1 MEDDNMK
8 QIITRALLSSS
19 IMFSLLSCNKEMQ
32 VEKQS
37 VAEGSIDVTLISNVP
52 SARTLIEFDGAT
64 PKVYWSKSD
73 KLGVW
78 CNDIAGK
85 PKGFTNQAADKA
97 TASFNG
103 SIDAFEGSS
112 ANLYA
117 VLPYSLIK
125 GANGTNSVDIFM
137 LKNQYPSNT
146 ESFDKAA
153 DVLISDET
161 PISLGDDA
169 KTVVSE
175 MTFGR
180 MTSVV
185 KVAFTGSAAG
195 LETTEKIEKMSFTV
209 AGATLAGLV
218 NIDLVEGCINNIT
231 DYSSTVNVYYTN
243 GETVTTPQAFFVVAP
258 CEIPAG
264 TSLTFTMSTD
274 KHHISKT
281 VSAPSAINLSPGRYQ
296 EFSVNLSDATV
307 ISWTKETLDN
317 ASLLLGNEHTN
328 ADIIGYGSIGSS
340 FESRARGWF
349 SDAHD
354 NIIVM
359 APSYDRDAE
368 DNIIATY
375 APGLVSLDASGAV
388 KKIIIAWDG
397 ATWSTN
403 KVVDCYVKETNYN
416 SIDDLFNE
424 SARGILAG
432 SASYYNGTAKPEFIN
447 PNYGGKDTEFD
458 LTASAVSYYGFGI
471 TSLSTI
477 YTPQITVYWAED
489 NRAAQSVN
497 FPSTAYVVAYG
508 EDFAEPALSG
518 AQTTVRYTSN
528 NKEVATVDPS
538 TGEVTA
544 VGAGEAVITARASSD
559 ATYKSASASYTLTV
573 TDSRAVQTLTF
584 HSDTYE
590 AELDEGFTSPAVSG
604 AQTTVTWAGDNDA
617 VATVNPATGEVT
629 LIGVGTVTVTATAA
643 ADETYQKGTASYTLT
658 VAITPR
664 VYETIT
670 YKATWEK
677 VADDNYTLHLRGHYA
692 AKNLVAKSEIQ
703 AFFRY
708 KVGSG
713 SQITTTVQKFS
724 PNTTGNYEGDF
735 EEDITD
741 LPFGATVTY
750 FTIARVGGGIAANNT
765 GASLNITIGEEN
777 WDTLAAWEP
786 TGAAEMSKTGE
797 SPVISVHNAT
807 DTSGATVT
815 YSSSVG
821 KAIKTSNGQL
831 YLTGVAL
838 NDTAIFEIPV
848 TGYKAGETLR
858 IVFDK
863 CYSNVAGA
871 KESFTIAWSS
881 NGTDYTTPEA
891 VDNVPG
897 TSASSAQKKTFAHS
911 FASNIDS
918 GSVFVRLVYTT
929 AGSGTKSLYLG
940 NIYFQKQAE

>member
-1 MEDDNMK
+1 MK
-8 QIITRALLSSS
+8 QIITKALVAST
-19 IMFSLLSCNKEMQ
+19 IMASLLSCAKEIGNDN
-32 VEKQS
+32 
-37 VAEGSIDVTLISNVP
+37 APAAAGSIDVTLIAGAP
-52 SARTLIEFDGAT
+52 GTRTLVEFEGST

-78 CNDIAGK
+78 CNDITGK
-85 PKGFTNQAADKA
+85 PKTFTNQAADKA

-103 SIDAFEGSS
+103 SIDAFAGSS

-137 LKNQYPSNT
+137 LKNQYPSDT
-146 ESFDKAA
+146 ESFDKTA

-195 LETTEKIEKMSFTV
+195 LETTEKLEKMSFTV

-218 NIDLVEGCINNIT
+218 NIDLVEGCINSIT

-243 GETVTTPQAFFVVAP
+243 GETAATPQAFFVVAP
-258 CEIPAG
+258 CDIPAG
-264 TSLTFTMSTD
+264 TSMTFTMSTD
-274 KHHISKT
+274 KHHVTKT
-281 VSAPSAINLSPGRYQ
+281 VTAPSALSLAPGRYQ
-296 EFSVNLSDATV
+296 DFSVDLSDATV

-317 ASLLLGNEHTN
+317 ASLQLGNAHTN
-328 ADIIGYGSIGSS
+328 ADIVGYGSIGSS

-349 SDAHD
+349 NDSHQ

-359 APSYDRDAE
+359 APTYDRDSE

-388 KKIIIAWDG
+388 KKIIIAWEG
-397 ATWSTN
+397 EKWSTN
-403 KVVDCYVKETNYN
+403 KVIDCYVKETNFN
-416 SIDDLFNE
+416 SVEELFSE
-424 SARGILAG
+424 STRGTLAG
-432 SASYYNGTAKPEFIN
+432 SASYYNGTARPEFVD
-447 PNYGGKDTEFD
+447 PNYSGKDTEFD
-458 LTASAVSYYGFGI
+458 LTASAVAYYGFGI

-489 NRAAQSVN
+489 NRTAQSVS
-497 FPSTAYVVAYG
+497 FPSASYVVAYG
-508 EDFAEPALSG
+508 EDFAEPSLSG

-528 NKEVATVDPS
+528 NKEVATVDPA
-538 TGEVTA
+538 TGEVTT

-573 TDSRAVQTLTF
+573 TDSRTVQTLSF
-584 HSDTYE
+584 PNSEYA
-590 AELDEGFTSPAVSG
+590 AELDEGFTAPLLSG

-629 LIGVGTVTVTATAA
+629 LVDAGTVTITATAA
-643 ADETYQKGTASYTLT
+643 ADDTYQKGKASYTLT
-658 VAITPR
+658 VALTPK

-677 VADDNYTLHLRGHYA
+677 IADDNYTLHLRGHYA
-692 AKNLVAKSEIQ
+692 AKNLVTKSEIQ

-708 KVGSG
+708 KVDAG
-713 SQITTTVQKFS
+713 SQITTTVQKIS
-724 PNTTGNYEGDF
+724 PNTTGNYEADF
-735 EEDITD
+735 EEDVTG
-741 LPFGATVTY
+741 LPFGATVSY
-750 FTIARVGGGIAANNT
+750 FTIARVGGSIAANNT
-765 GASLNITIGEEN
+765 GATLNITIGEEN

-786 TGAAEMSKTGE
+786 TGSAEMPKTGE

-807 DTSGATVT
+807 DASGATVT

-821 KAIKTSNGQL
+821 KAIKTTNGQL

-838 NDTAIFEIPV
+838 NDTAVFEIPV

-858 IVFDK
+858 LVFDK

-871 KESFTIAWSS
+871 AESFTIAWSS

-897 TSASSAQKKTFAHS
+897 TNASSAQKKTFTHS
-911 FASNIDS
+911 FASDIDS

-929 AGSGTKSLYLG
+929 AGLGTKSLYLG